1 MDDEIN
7 ALVQTGTWEF
17 VDLSIRK
24 QTVGCKWVYKKH
36 KADGSIER
44 FKARLVAKGF
54 TKQEGIDFRE
64 TFFPMAKITIVRLLL
79 AIVATKNWLL
89 KQLDVNNAFLHGD
102 LHEEFYMEVPKG
114 VVPPKSGQVCKMRK
128 SIYGLIQASRQ
139 WYEKLSTIVIALG
152 YTRTQSDFS
161 LFTKQ

>member
-1 MDDEIN
+1 
-7 ALVQTGTWEF
+7 
-17 VDLSIRK
+17 
-24 QTVGCKWVYKKH
+24 
-36 KADGSIER
+36 
-44 FKARLVAKGF
+44 
-54 TKQEGIDFRE
+54 
-64 TFFPMAKITIVRLLL
+64 MAKITIVRLLL

-139 WYEKLSTIVIALG
+139 
-152 YTRTQSDFS
+152 
-161 LFTKQ
+161 